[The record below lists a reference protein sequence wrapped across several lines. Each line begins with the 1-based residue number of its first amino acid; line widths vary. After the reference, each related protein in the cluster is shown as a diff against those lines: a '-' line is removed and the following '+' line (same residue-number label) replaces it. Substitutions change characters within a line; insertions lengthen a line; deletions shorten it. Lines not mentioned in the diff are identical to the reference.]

1 MTKVILAGT
10 GVPTPNPERM
20 GACVVVVVNDEPI
33 LFDCGRGVIT
43 QLVRAGVDP
52 SKVEHVFL
60 THHHFDHTIGLPDL
74 LLGSWIVGR
83 NTPVQV
89 FGPAG
94 TSALVRSILEAFKID
109 IESRRASREGRQGSV
124 SKLEVIA
131 MEIEAGPVWESPNW
145 KVCAVRVD
153 HLPNSFGYRIDT
165 EDRSIVFSGDT
176 RPCAA
181 LVEIARGADLLIHE
195 VFFSPE
201 FELTG
206 APYGRHKEFVHPDW
220 INRVRHTK
228 PHEVGKI
235 AAEAGV
241 KKLVLTHLWSNEG
254 VERLKKE
261 VAAYFSGEII
271 VGYDLLSI
279 TL

>member
-10 GVPTPNPERM
+10 GVPTPNPQRM
-20 GACVVVVVNDEPI
+20 GSCVVVLVGDQPI
-33 LFDCGRGVIT
+33 VLDCGRGAVT

-52 SKVEHVFL
+52 SQVEYVFL

-83 NTPVQV
+83 ITPVQV

-94 TSALVRSILEAFKID
+94 TSAFIQSVLEAFKID
-109 IESRRASREGRQGSV
+109 IESRRKSREGKRGAV
-124 SKLEVIA
+124 STLEVIA
-131 MEIEAGPVWESPNW
+131 KEIGAGLVYEASEWRIR
-145 KVCAVRVD
+145 AVRVD
-153 HLPNSFGYRIDT
+153 HLPGSLGYRLDAQ
-165 EDRSIVFSGDT
+165 DRSIVFSGDT
-176 RPCAA
+176 RPCPA
-181 LVEIARGADLLIHE
+181 LVELARGADLLIHE
-195 VFFSPE
+195 VFFSLE
-201 FELTG
+201 FESSG
-206 APYGRHKEFVHPDW
+206 ASYGRHRELVHPDW

-254 VERLKKE
+254 EDRLKRE
-261 VAAYFSGEII
+261 VAAHFSGEIV
-271 VGYDLLSI
+271 VGRDLL
-279 TL
+279 TV

>member
-10 GVPTPNPERM
+10 GVPTPNPQRM
-20 GACVVVVVNDEPI
+20 GSCVVVLVNDQPI
-33 LFDCGRGVIT
+33 IFDCGRGAVT
-43 QLVRAGVDP
+43 QLVRAGIDP
-52 SKVEHVFL
+52 SQVEHVFL

-83 NTPVQV
+83 KLPVQV

-94 TSALVRSILEAFKID
+94 TSAFIQSVWEAFKID
-109 IESRRASREGRQGSV
+109 IESRRKSREGKQGAIST
-124 SKLEVIA
+124 LEVIPK
-131 MEIEAGPVWESPNW
+131 EIDAGPVYETSEW
-145 KVCAVRVD
+145 KVRAVRVD
-153 HLPNSFGYRIDT
+153 HLPGSLGFRLDT
-165 EDRSIVFSGDT
+165 QDRSIVFSGDT
-176 RPCAA
+176 RPCPA
-181 LVEIARGADLLIHE
+181 LVELARGADLLIHE

-201 FELTG
+201 FESSG
-206 APYGRHKEFVHPDW
+206 APYGRHREFVHPDW

-254 VERLKKE
+254 EERLKQE
-261 VAAYFSGEII
+261 VAAYFSGEIV
-271 VGYDLLSI
+271 VGQDLL
-279 TL
+279 TV